1 MAYRPTSSHSSEW
14 TVTNNII
21 VPALA
26 WGIPLLVAG
35 VAGFV
40 SGIFFG
46 LDWAIGL
53 ALFGIII
60 TAAVLTATGILL
72 VPQPQWKVVE
82 RFRTFHSIKFPGF
95 SFMLWKGVID
105 TFAEQG
111 DFRAFKVPLFAVED
125 GRKEV
130 FDFTDGSAPI
140 DAEVWLCIGD
150 PSLDPKKDRE
160 LLSEQVK
167 RFVYAVGDPRSLARS
182 IVEDK
187 LRPLLQHLSIDE
199 AQKRGHEAADPAITQ
214 AKASLAALGI
224 YPREPQAIMIND
236 IELPPEVV
244 AQRAK
249 RLEGETTAQQE
260 AAEAMGP
267 LKAILAIQQGSK
279 GPDGTGT
286 GISFEEAKALYIQ
299 TETLQTIRET
309 GANVTFVAPDM
320 NGVIRMVDVGKKG

>member
-1 MAYRPTSSHSSEW
+1 MAYRPTSSRSSDW

-35 VAGFV
+35 IAGFV

-53 ALFGIII
+53 SLFGIII
-60 TAAVLTATGILL
+60 TAAVLTATGILI
-72 VPQPQWKVVE
+72 VPQTEWRVAE
-82 RFRTFHSIKFPGF
+82 RFSTFHSIKFSGF

-111 DFRAFKVPLFAVED
+111 DLKAFKVPLFGEAD
-125 GRKEV
+125 GTKEV

-150 PSLDPKKDRE
+150 PNLDPKKDRE
-160 LLSEQVK
+160 LLSEQIK
-167 RFVYAVGDPRSLARS
+167 RFVYAVGDPKLLARS

-199 AQKRGHEAADPAITQ
+199 AQKKGHEAADPAITQ
-214 AKASLAALGI
+214 AKASLAAIGI
-224 YPREPQAIMIND
+224 YPREPQAILIND

-249 RLEGETTAQQE
+249 RLEGETTAEQE

-279 GPDGTGT
+279 GPDGTGP
-286 GISFEEAKALYIQ
+286 GITLEEAQNIYFRS
-299 TETLQTIRET
+299 ETLQTIRGT
-309 GANVTFVAPDM
+309 GANISFVASDM
-320 NGVIRMVDVGKKG
+320 DGVVRMINVGKKD